1 MNLMQDVLAVRRDA
15 LVRSGLTT
23 GFTPRETALEIIE
36 EIYSSGDFRPRS
48 EVEKDPGLLQ
58 PIPCAVLHWKNRVLT
73 LERQEKER
81 SHSLHGRLVIWAGG
95 HVDIEDARSSNSELL
110 LSCLERELDEEIK
123 LTRGAPELQGLIF
136 DGRSLHFAVVYDVP
150 GEPPPGGVLE
160 VSEEFRPGSRRSIRG
175 SFVSLNELEKRY
187 DRLETWSKL
196 ILSDVLMRTDV
207 LRAHVPSGQ
216 LTIEDASNSAEIAG

>member
-1 MNLMQDVLAVRRDA
+1 M
-15 LVRSGLTT
+15 
-23 GFTPRETALEIIE
+23 
-36 EIYSSGDFRPRS
+36 
-48 EVEKDPGLLQ
+48 K
-58 PIPCAVLHWKNRVLT
+58 
-73 LERQEKER
+73 
-81 SHSLHGRLVIWAGG
+81 
-95 HVDIEDARSSNSELL
+95 DARSSSSELL

-123 LTRGAPELQGLIF
+123 MTRGAPELQGLIF
-136 DGRSLHFAVVYDVP
+136 DGRSLHFGVVYDVP